1 MKKPESTTKP
11 PPTGPKP
18 LDAVSHLDE
27 IAEAAKRIRKLRQQ
41 EEKDA
46 AKLKQTRAEI
56 EVATAE
62 QTRLILDQERGQ
74 MRLPFSHENAVL
86 AYEATVGNHDVR
98 VERGPEG
105 WVAYAGDRL
114 LGGASTLDGAR
125 DAALNHLRMKVKG
138 LDPESIEWNDSTH
151 AIARGTGAPTTK
163 KAAKAGRTGVTATVN
178 GKVLKLSPGRGG
190 DFMAS
195 MDEKPV
201 GIFANLRNGQEAL
214 LEEAGVTPD
223 GFDDV
228 TWTELPPADG
238 ADGARKAG

>member
-1 MKKPESTTKP
+1 MPKQSTAPKP

-27 IAEAAKRIRKLRQQ
+27 IAEAAKRIRKLHEQ
-41 EEKDA
+41 EAKDA
-46 AKLKQTRAEI
+46 SKLKETRAQI
-56 EVATAE
+56 EVAVDE

-74 MRLPFSHENAVL
+74 MRLPFNHENAVL

-98 VERGPEG
+98 VERSTEG
-105 WVAYAGDRL
+105 WVAYAGDKL
-114 LGGASTLDGAR
+114 LGGGASLDVAR
-125 DAALNHLRMKVKG
+125 DAAVSHLRMKVKG
-138 LDPESIEWNDSTH
+138 LDPESIDWADSTH
-151 AIARGTGAPTTK
+151 AIARGTGTPKTT

-214 LEEAGVTPD
+214 LEEAGLNPD
-223 GFDDV
+223 DFDSV
-228 TWTELPPADG
+228 TWTEIQPSDG
-238 ADGARKAG
+238 TGDARKAG

>member
-56 EVATAE
+56 EVATDE

-98 VERGPEG
+98 VERGTDG
-105 WVAYAGDRL
+105 WVAYAGDKL
-114 LGGASTLDGAR
+114 LGGSATLDGAR
-125 DAALNHLRMKVKG
+125 DAAVSHLRMKVKG
-138 LDPESIEWNDSTH
+138 LDPESIDWQDSTH
-151 AIARGTGAPTTK
+151 AIARGTGAPTMK
-163 KAAKAGRTGVTATVN
+163 KEAKAAATGVTATVN
-178 GKVLKLSPGRGG
+178 GKVLKIVPTRNG
-190 DFMAS
+190 DFAATI
-195 MDEKPV
+195 DEKPH
-201 GIFANLRNGQEAL
+201 GIFSGIEVAKMSL
-214 LEEAGVTPD
+214 LEEIDPRGDSAEP
-223 GFDDV
+223 
-228 TWTELPPADG
+228 TWAPLPPAGDAG
-238 ADGARKAG
+238 SARKAG